1 MKQFQLFI
9 KKNSET
15 EMKKIADTKIALI
28 YTKPKIN

>member
-15 EMKKIADTKIALI
+15 EMKKIADTKNSINI
-28 YTKPKIN
+28 YEAKN